1 MSNKKSI
8 TDECQTMTV
17 KQVKEYL
24 GLGNAAAYALFK
36 SEGFPTLKI
45 GRQLFVRRQSF
56 MAWLIKAENCNGGDG
71 LCQDV
76 QTAKAVL

>member
-8 TDECQTMTV
+8 TGNCQTMTV
-17 KQVKEYL
+17 RQVKEYL
-24 GLGNAAAYALFK
+24 WLGNAAAYALFK
-36 SEGFPTLKI
+36 SEGFPSIKI

-56 MAWLIKAENCNGGDG
+56 MDGLIKAENCNGGDD

-76 QTAKAVL
+76 QTVRAV

>member
-8 TDECQTMTV
+8 TGNCQTMTV
-17 KQVKEYL
+17 RQVKEYL

-36 SEGFPTLKI
+36 SEGFPSIKI

-56 MAWLIKAENCNGGDG
+56 MDWIIKAENYNGGDD

-76 QTAKAVL
+76 QTVRVV

>member
-1 MSNKKSI
+1 
-8 TDECQTMTV
+8 MTV
-17 KQVKEYL
+17 RQVKEYL

-36 SEGFPTLKI
+36 SEGFPSIKI

-56 MAWLIKAENCNGGDG
+56 MDWLIKAENYNGGDD

-76 QTAKAVL
+76 QTVRVV

>member
-8 TDECQTMTV
+8 TGNCQTMTV
-17 KQVKEYL
+17 RLVKEYL

-36 SEGFPTLKI
+36 SEGFPSIKI

-56 MAWLIKAENCNGGDG
+56 MDWLIKAENYNGGDD

-76 QTAKAVL
+76 QTVRVV

>member
-8 TDECQTMTV
+8 TGNCQTMTV
-17 KQVKEYL
+17 RQVKEYL

-36 SEGFPTLKI
+36 SEGFPSIKI

-56 MAWLIKAENCNGGDG
+56 MDWLIKAENYNGGDD

-76 QTAKAVL
+76 QTVRAV

>member
-1 MSNKKSI
+1 MSNKISI
-8 TDECQTMTV
+8 TGNCQTMTV
-17 KQVKEYL
+17 RLVKEYL

-36 SEGFPTLKI
+36 SEGFPSIKI

-56 MAWLIKAENCNGGDG
+56 MDWLIKAENYNGGDD

-76 QTAKAVL
+76 QTVRVV

>member
-8 TDECQTMTV
+8 TGNCQTMTV
-17 KQVKEYL
+17 RQVKEYL

-36 SEGFPTLKI
+36 SEGFPSIKI

-56 MAWLIKAENCNGGDG
+56 MDWLIKAENYNGGDD

-76 QTAKAVL
+76 QTVRVV